1 MVERIREYNNLVKKE
16 HTLICPDCNEELKDT
31 NVVLTTYPA
40 MYQYFCPK
48 CGYETT
54 ARRIY
59 PWVEIVGDL
68 ACSYQQEV
76 SF

>member
-1 MVERIREYNNLVKKE
+1 MVERIRRYNNLVKIE
-16 HTLICPDCNEELKDT
+16 HTLMCPDCSVELKDT

-48 CGYETT
+48 CGYSVNS
-54 ARRIY
+54 RRSY

-68 ACSYQQEV
+68 ECSYQ
-76 SF
+76 